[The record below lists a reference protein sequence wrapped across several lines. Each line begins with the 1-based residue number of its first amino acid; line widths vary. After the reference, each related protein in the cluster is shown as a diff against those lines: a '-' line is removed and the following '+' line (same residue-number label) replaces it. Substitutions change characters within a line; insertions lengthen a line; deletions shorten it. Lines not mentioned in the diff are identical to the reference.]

1 MFKVN
6 TCILDVSI
14 RLGLDVVQARNQSLI
29 ICFDALESLRW
40 QSVIRGP
47 CGNQTIYAV
56 HSVRGRRVDRE
67 IG

>member
-1 MFKVN
+1 
-6 TCILDVSI
+6 
-14 RLGLDVVQARNQSLI
+14 LGLDVVQARNQSFV

-47 CGNQTIYAV
+47 CGNQTVYAV